1 MRRIIALAAALAL
14 AVLGVTAWAAG
25 GADATTL
32 TCTNI
37 AHAVTTPI
45 GCGGAQSATTAH
57 GTLDM
62 AVIGT
67 ANASGN
73 YFNSPVGV
81 KTESL
86 SATREDFTVF
96 ALGGSITGGLGG
108 LGSYVVMYTPNGH
121 INSWTHVSGP
131 TGVSQPAPGE
141 HFNAGFSDF
150 CVSVTQIPN
159 GPHGALRWNAILRN
173 CSSNGVFTMGDNAAV
188 SPVENSSMSAL
199 FVPFTNASTPFSK
212 TLPLPGGSSRMSG
225 FSFASKFVAA
235 TRSLGVAWLGAMSL
249 RMRRMAISRPLP
261 SGPATKRLYCC
272 VRVFLKSRFS
282 AWNVPAG
289 TVMSVGTG
297 SGTPFFVSRLG
308 MPPDAPALI
317 TGP

>member
-1 MRRIIALAAALAL
+1 MRRRFIALAAAMAL
-14 AVLGVTAWAAG
+14 AVLGVTAWIAG

-131 TGVSQPAPGE
+131 VGVSQPAPGE

-188 SPVENSSMSAL
+188 SPVENA
-199 FVPFTNASTPFSK
+199 VT
-212 TLPLPGGSSRMSG
+212 
-225 FSFASKFVAA
+225 FSFANRWQLWAPTLDANGLEFVNVSLHNKF
-235 TRSLGVAWLGAMSL
+235 
-249 RMRRMAISRPLP
+249 
-261 SGPATKRLYCC
+261 
-272 VRVFLKSRFS
+272 
-282 AWNVPAG
+282 NVPY
-289 TVMSVGTG
+289 VLDIKG
-297 SGTPFFVSRLG
+297 SGSDGSALLAFPSHNGLNEQWTLIG
-308 MPPDAPALI
+308 CTHPADLLNV
-317 TGP
+317 GSYQFCP

>member
-1 MRRIIALAAALAL
+1 MHRRIIALAVAVAL
-14 AVLGVTAWAAG
+14 AVLGVTAWMAG

-131 TGVSQPAPGE
+131 VGVSQPAPGE
-141 HFNAGFSDF
+141 RFNAGFNDF

-188 SPVENSSMSAL
+188 SPVENA
-199 FVPFTNASTPFSK
+199 VT
-212 TLPLPGGSSRMSG
+212 
-225 FSFASKFVAA
+225 FSFANRWQLWAPTLDANGLEFVNV
-235 TRSLGVAWLGAMSL
+235 SLHNH
-249 RMRRMAISRPLP
+249 
-261 SGPATKRLYCC
+261 
-272 VRVFLKSRFS
+272 F
-282 AWNVPAG
+282 NVPY
-289 TVMSVGTG
+289 VLDIKG
-297 SGTPFFVSRLG
+297 SGGDGSALLAFPSHNGLNEQWTLIG
-308 MPPDAPALI
+308 CTHPADLLNV
-317 TGP
+317 GSYQFCP

>member
-1 MRRIIALAAALAL
+1 MRRRFIALAAALAL
-14 AVLGVTAWAAG
+14 AVLGGGAWIAG
-25 GADATTL
+25 GANATTL

-131 TGVSQPAPGE
+131 VGVSQPAPTE
-141 HFNAGFSDF
+141 HFNAGFNDF

-188 SPVENSSMSAL
+188 SPVENA
-199 FVPFTNASTPFSK
+199 VT
-212 TLPLPGGSSRMSG
+212 
-225 FSFASKFVAA
+225 FSFANRWQLWAPTLDANGLEFVNV
-235 TRSLGVAWLGAMSL
+235 SLHNH
-249 RMRRMAISRPLP
+249 
-261 SGPATKRLYCC
+261 
-272 VRVFLKSRFS
+272 F
-282 AWNVPAG
+282 NVPY
-289 TVMSVGTG
+289 VLDIKG
-297 SGTPFFVSRLG
+297 SGGDGSALLAYPSHNGLNEQWTLIGCSH
-308 MPPDAPALI
+308 PADLLNV
-317 TGP
+317 GSYQFCP

>member
-1 MRRIIALAAALAL
+1 MHRRFIALAAALAL
-14 AVLGVTAWAAG
+14 AVLGVTAWMAG

-96 ALGGSITGGLGG
+96 ALGGSITGGVGG

-131 TGVSQPAPGE
+131 VGVSQPAPGE
-141 HFNAGFSDF
+141 HFNAGFNDF

-188 SPVENSSMSAL
+188 SPIENA
-199 FVPFTNASTPFSK
+199 VT
-212 TLPLPGGSSRMSG
+212 
-225 FSFASKFVAA
+225 FSFANRWQLWAPTLDANGLEFVNV
-235 TRSLGVAWLGAMSL
+235 SLHNH
-249 RMRRMAISRPLP
+249 
-261 SGPATKRLYCC
+261 
-272 VRVFLKSRFS
+272 F
-282 AWNVPAG
+282 NVPW
-289 TVMSVGTG
+289 VLDIKG
-297 SGTPFFVSRLG
+297 SGGDGSRLLAFPSHNG
-308 MPPDAPALI
+308 LNEQWTLIGCSHPADLLNV
-317 TGP
+317 GSYQFCP

>member
-1 MRRIIALAAALAL
+1 MHRRIIALAAALAL
-14 AVLGVTAWAAG
+14 AVLDVTAWVAG

-108 LGSYVVMYTPNGH
+108 LGSYVVMYTPTAT
-121 INSWTHVSGP
+121 STPGP
-131 TGVSQPAPGE
+131 TSPGPSAPRSPRPASTSTPGSTTSAYPSPRSPTAPTARS
-141 HFNAGFSDF
+141 AGTRS
-150 CVSVTQIPN
+150 SVTAAPT
-159 GPHGALRWNAILRN
+159 A
-173 CSSNGVFTMGDNAAV
+173 SSPWATTRP
-188 SPVENSSMSAL
+188 SPRSR
-199 FVPFTNASTPFSK
+199 TP
-212 TLPLPGGSSRMSG
+212 
-225 FSFASKFVAA
+225 
-235 TRSLGVAWLGAMSL
+235 
-249 RMRRMAISRPLP
+249 
-261 SGPATKRLYCC
+261 
-272 VRVFLKSRFS
+272 
-282 AWNVPAG
+282 
-289 TVMSVGTG
+289 
-297 SGTPFFVSRLG
+297 
-308 MPPDAPALI
+308 
-317 TGP
+317 

>member
-1 MRRIIALAAALAL
+1 MNRRFAALAAGAILTAGLA
-14 AVLGVTAWAAG
+14 TAGTITAAQG
-25 GADATTL
+25 TTL

-45 GCGGAQSATTAH
+45 GCGGAQSALTTH

-67 ANASGN
+67 ANANGN

-96 ALGGSITGGLGG
+96 ALSGSITGGLGG

-131 TGVSQPAPGE
+131 TGVSQPAPTE
-141 HFNAGFSDF
+141 RFNAGFNDF

-159 GPHGALRWNAILRN
+159 GPHHALRWNAILRN

-188 SPVENSSMSAL
+188 TPVENA
-199 FVPFTNASTPFSK
+199 VT
-212 TLPLPGGSSRMSG
+212 
-225 FSFASKFVAA
+225 FSFANRWQLWAPTLDANGLEFVNVSLHNKF
-235 TRSLGVAWLGAMSL
+235 
-249 RMRRMAISRPLP
+249 
-261 SGPATKRLYCC
+261 
-272 VRVFLKSRFS
+272 
-282 AWNVPAG
+282 NVPWVLDIKGNGGDGSALLAFPSHNG
-289 TVMSVGTG
+289 LNEQWTLIGCTHPADLLNVG
-297 SGTPFFVSRLG
+297 SYQFCP
-308 MPPDAPALI
+308 
-317 TGP
+317 

>member
-1 MRRIIALAAALAL
+1 MFRRIAALAAGAILTAGV
-14 AVLGVTAWAAG
+14 AVTGATMAAH
-25 GADATTL
+25 ATTL

-62 AVIGT
+62 AVVGT

-188 SPVENSSMSAL
+188 SPVENA
-199 FVPFTNASTPFSK
+199 VT
-212 TLPLPGGSSRMSG
+212 
-225 FSFASKFVAA
+225 FSFANRWQLWAPTLDANGLEFVNV
-235 TRSLGVAWLGAMSL
+235 SLHNH
-249 RMRRMAISRPLP
+249 
-261 SGPATKRLYCC
+261 
-272 VRVFLKSRFS
+272 F
-282 AWNVPAG
+282 NVPY
-289 TVMSVGTG
+289 VLDVKG
-297 SGTPFFVSRLG
+297 SGGDGSALLAFPSHNGLNEQWTLIG
-308 MPPDAPALI
+308 CTHPADLLNV
-317 TGP
+317 GSYQFCP